1 MRWAILVLLFLGMI
15 INFADKSIIGLA
27 AVPIMKEFGLSN
39 VQWGLVGSSYYW
51 LYPVTGIVGAAWAD
65 RIGAKKMLGLLMLTW
80 AVLQFGVLGITGL
93 ALLVVYRVFLGAFE
107 GPFSP
112 IAYSHANNWF
122 PPKLRAFANSVVVS
136 GATVGAMVVAPL
148 LVAAISI
155 FGWRWAFAFLGIASI
170 VWFAL
175 IQITPEIPKDLE
187 EKQSASKKKLEKLNL
202 KSFLILLSSPSALF
216 TTLAY
221 FSTYIFVVWI
231 SVWLPVYLVK
241 VIKMSSVQMGYAIA
255 GIGIASVAVYV
266 GISMISDRLFKRNQN
281 WRISRVYVVGGS
293 MIAGALIM
301 ASVIIFPNPV
311 WVVTA
316 MCLAKGLTYAILPIG
331 PTIVIH
337 LMPERGS
344 LMTSI
349 LTSSGNI
356 AGIIGP
362 MLTGFVIDLAGD
374 NTALGFNQS
383 ILFMGVMILLF
394 SVLFSVYVNPDRTNM
409 AAANDSGRR
418 MDA

>member
-1 MRWAILVLLFLGMI
+1 MRWVVLLLLFLGQI
-15 INFADKSIIGLA
+15 INFADKSIVGLA
-27 AVPIMKEFGLSN
+27 AVPIMKEFDLSN

-65 RIGAKKMLGLLMLTW
+65 RIGAKKMLGILMLTW

-93 ALLVVYRVFLGAFE
+93 ALLVAYRVMLGAFE

-122 PPKLRAFANSVVVS
+122 PPKQRAFANSVVVS

-155 FGWRWAFAFLGIASI
+155 FGWRWAFAFLGIASLI
-170 VWFAL
+170 WFTL
-175 IQITPEIPKDLE
+175 IQITSERPRDLE
-187 EKQSASKKKLEKLNL
+187 EKQSVAKKKLEKLNL

-231 SVWLPVYLVK
+231 SVWMPVYLVK
-241 VIKMSSVQMGYAIA
+241 VIKMSSVEMGYAVA
-255 GIGIASVAVYV
+255 GIGIVSVVVYV
-266 GISMISDRLFKRNQN
+266 AISMISDSLFKRNQS

-293 MIAGALIM
+293 MIAGALLM
-301 ASVIIFPNPV
+301 ASVIVFQNPV
-311 WVVTA
+311 WVVAA

-356 AGIIGP
+356 AGIVGP

-383 ILFMGVMILLF
+383 ILFMGVMIMLF
-394 SVLFSVYVNPDRTNM
+394 SILFSIYVKPDRTNT
-409 AAANDSGRR
+409 AAISPSGKI
-418 MDA
+418 MDV

>member
-1 MRWAILVLLFLGMI
+1 MRWIVLALLFLGMI

-27 AVPIMKEFGLSN
+27 AVPIMKEFNLSYS
-39 VQWGLVGSSYYW
+39 QWGLVGSSYYW
-51 LYPVTGIVGAAWAD
+51 LYPVTGIIGAAWAD

-80 AVLQFGVLGITGL
+80 AVLQFGVLGITGFFVL
-93 ALLVVYRVFLGAFE
+93 IVYRVLLGAFE

-112 IAYSHANNWF
+112 ISYSHAHNWF
-122 PPKLRAFANSVVVS
+122 PPKLRGFANSVVVS

-148 LVAAISI
+148 LVALITI
-155 FGWRWAFAFLGIASI
+155 LGWRWAFAILGAASL
-170 VWFAL
+170 VWFVL
-175 IQITPEIPKDLE
+175 IQFTPESPKDAE
-187 EKQSASKKKLEKLNL
+187 GKQKTAKKKLEKLNV
-202 KSFLILLSSPSALF
+202 KAFLTLLSSPSALF

-241 VIKMSSVQMGYAIA
+241 VIKMSSVQMGYAVA
-255 GIGIASVAVYV
+255 GIGIVSVGVYIA
-266 GISMISDRLFKRNQN
+266 ISIISDRLFKKNQN
-281 WRISRVYVVGGS
+281 WRVSRVYVVGFS
-293 MIAGALIM
+293 MMAGALAMISTLVFQN
-301 ASVIIFPNPV
+301 AIWVIV
-311 WVVTA
+311 A

-331 PTIVIH
+331 PTIVIN
-337 LMPERGS
+337 LMPDRGS

-362 MLTGFVIDLAGD
+362 MLTGFIIELAGD

-383 ILFMGVMILLF
+383 ILFMGAIILLF
-394 SVLFSVYVNPDRTNM
+394 AILFSIYVKPDIKTNPE
-409 AAANDSGRR
+409 AN
-418 MDA
+418 